1 MVENFFVVAEG
12 KKNRRKFEN
21 KEKQRKGK
29 WGFEVLK
36 YLVRRGGGFLSC
48 CCGFFGA
55 LLLWDSFFSG
65 LFFVVRWSRSRSGTC
80 SGSFVRM

>member
-12 KKNRRKFEN
+12 KKTGGNLKIKKN
-21 KEKQRKGK
+21 KERESG
-29 WGFEVLK
+29 VLK

-55 LLLWDSFFSG
+55 LLLRDSFFSG
-65 LFFVVRWSRSRSGTC
+65 LFFVVR
-80 SGSFVRM
+80 